1 MEFDKSKTKENLRVA
16 FERETGASAKY
27 AFFAE
32 QARADGYEQ
41 IFNIFNDF
49 AKNEQAHAKIWYKRF
64 HAIGGTEQNLIDSAE
79 IENFEHSVFYTEF
92 AKIAEEEGFSDIA
105 TLFEGVANVEKN
117 HEKTFRAL
125 YEKVKN
131 DTFFSGKSETVYKC
145 TNCGHQLKGKSAPE
159 KCPVCSHPQAF
170 FNNGSVE

>member
-1 MEFDKSKTKENLRVA
+1 MEFDKSKTKDNLREA

-27 AFFAE
+27 VFFAE

-41 IFNIFNDF
+41 IYNVFNVF
-49 AKNEQAHAKIWYKRF
+49 AKNEQAHAKIWYKLF

-79 IENFEHSVFYTEF
+79 IENFEHSELYAGF
-92 AKIAEEEGFSDIA
+92 AKTAEEEGFSDIA

-117 HEKTFRAL
+117 HEKTFRTL

-131 DTFFSGKSETVYKC
+131 NTFFEGKTETLYKC
-145 TNCGHQLKGKSAPE
+145 SNCGHKLKAKSAPE
-159 KCPVCSHPQAF
+159 KCPVCSHPQSF
-170 FNNGSVE
+170 FINDSVE